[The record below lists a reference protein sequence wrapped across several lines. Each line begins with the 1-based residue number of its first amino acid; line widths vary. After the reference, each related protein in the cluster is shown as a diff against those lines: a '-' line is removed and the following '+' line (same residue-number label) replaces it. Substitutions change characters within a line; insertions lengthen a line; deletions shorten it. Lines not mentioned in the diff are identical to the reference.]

1 MSDNLKTDLAN
12 DEKNIVKTTDDT
24 ISQLDA
30 RLSVLESEW
39 SPEAK
44 QLLSDLETRLA
55 AIEAKIGPEAVA
67 WFEKI
72 EAFAVRV
79 EERLRM
85 LRFW

>member
-12 DEKNIVKTTDDT
+12 DEMNIVKTTHDT
-24 ISQLDA
+24 ISQLEA
-30 RLSVLESEW
+30 RLSVLESKW
-39 SPEAK
+39 PPEAK
-44 QLLSDLETRLA
+44 QVLSDLETRLA

-72 EAFAVRV
+72 EAFAVKV